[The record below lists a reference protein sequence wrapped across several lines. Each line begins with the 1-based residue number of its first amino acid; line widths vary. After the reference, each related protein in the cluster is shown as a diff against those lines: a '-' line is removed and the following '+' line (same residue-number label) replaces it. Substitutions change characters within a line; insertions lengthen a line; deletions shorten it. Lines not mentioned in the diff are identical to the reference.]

1 MNNAPQTE
9 KISPQM
15 DVKLTTPVECEKC
28 KCQTFF
34 YQQTVM
40 LRSVSAL
47 LSPSGKEG
55 LLPIPVSFSCASCGH
70 VNEQFLPPELRQNP
84 IVSAKKIIV

>member
-1 MNNAPQTE
+1 MNKPPTE
-9 KISPQM
+9 KPSLQVDISN
-15 DVKLTTPVECEKC
+15 TTPIVCEKC
-28 KCQTFF
+28 KSQSFF

-55 LLPIPVSFSCASCGH
+55 ILPIPLSFSCASCGH
-70 VNEQFLPPELRQNP
+70 VNDQFLPPELRGNP
-84 IVSAKKIIV
+84 IVKATSIVV